1 MKYSKLVNCMVSSA
15 VPARLGL
22 KAAALASSI
31 HGPSQSRQPGL
42 GLGLAWLRLRL
53 LYAKYVIFCLQS
65 IVYPQHVG
73 H

>member
-1 MKYSKLVNCMVSSA
+1 MTRSA

-22 KAAALASSI
+22 KAAALAWPKAALASSI

-42 GLGLAWLRLRL
+42 GLGLARLRPRL

-65 IVYPQHVG
+65 VVYPQHVG